1 MKRGRMKKQWRQAV
15 FVIAC
20 SFTALQTV
28 YVYAGGINA
37 AEQTVIDYYNQT
49 FSYDGKTYTA
59 SEAAKSSVYQKLAA
73 DGVDLTERQ
82 AKSAI
87 RQASKNIKKG
97 IEEGYLVEVQLAETP
112 ENTERRPDT
121 TEEQGEEGSSES
133 RETTENQSGLGTEK
147 DSKKPP
153 VLETEAGTEALSGKE
168 NSSQD
173 EATESSRRIDVEKLL
188 EAADREGEQYLTVQS
203 DDTSAITA
211 EQYPEGKL
219 LAVSEEGCIL
229 FQGGL
234 PLKNTGYHTG
244 GFWVVLSA
252 GLGLL
257 LASLTAG
264 ILWIWKH
271 EAQRKRDKAGLHYE

>member
-1 MKRGRMKKQWRQAV
+1 MVLVNMKFGRMKKQWKQAV

-20 SFTALQTV
+20 GFTAMQTV

-97 IEEGYLVEVQLAETP
+97 IEEGYLVEVQVAEAP
-112 ENTERRPDT
+112 ETTEGKPDT
-121 TEEQGEEGSSES
+121 TEEQGEEGGSEI
-133 RETTENQSGLGTEK
+133 RETTENQSGWEN
-147 DSKKPP
+147 P
-153 VLETEAGTEALSGKE
+153 VWETGAGTEELSENE
-168 NSSQD
+168 NSSQNG
-173 EATESSRRIDVEKLL
+173 ATEGSRRIDVEQLL
-188 EAADREGEQYLTVQS
+188 EAADREGEQYLRIQS

-219 LAVSEEGCIL
+219 LAVSEDGCIL
-229 FQGGL
+229 FWGGL

-244 GFWVVLSA
+244 GFWAVLSA
-252 GLGLL
+252 GFALL
-257 LASLTAG
+257 LTSLAVG
-264 ILWIWKH
+264 ALWIWRH
-271 EAQRKRDKAGLHYE
+271 EVSEKK

>member
-1 MKRGRMKKQWRQAV
+1 MERGRMKKQWRQAV
-15 FVIAC
+15 FVITC

-59 SEAAKSSVYQKLAA
+59 SEAAKSSVYQKLSA

-82 AKSAI
+82 ARSAI

-112 ENTERRPDT
+112 ENTEGKPDT

-133 RETTENQSGLGTEK
+133 RERFEIV
-147 DSKKPP
+147 P
-153 VLETEAGTEALSGKE
+153 VLETEAGTEALSENE
-168 NSSQD
+168 NSSWD
-173 EATESSRRIDVEKLL
+173 ETTESSRRIDVEKLL
-188 EAADREGEQYLTVQS
+188 EAAELEGEQYLTVQS

-219 LAVSEEGCIL
+219 LAVSEEGYIL
-229 FQGGL
+229 FEGGL

-244 GFWVVLSA
+244 GFWVVLSV

-264 ILWIWKH
+264 SLWIWKH
-271 EAQRKRDKAGLHYE
+271 EAQGKKDKAGLHYE